1 MDEDTARHD
10 ALPWT
15 HPLRHAELASRKPTH
30 FDIAP
35 DAEARARIAQW
46 LDISS
51 VKGLRLK
58 GTMTPI
64 GRTDWA
70 LKAAFTA
77 TIVQPCVVTLAP
89 VTTKLTESVERHYV
103 AGLAEPDA
111 AEMEMSEDTSTER
124 LPPVID
130 LGAIALETLE
140 LAMPGYPRAD
150 GDVAMDTSKP
160 EPEFSDTKK
169 PFAAL
174 SELLQK
180 KPQE

>member
-1 MDEDTARHD
+1 MDEESTRHD

-15 HPLRHAELASRKPTH
+15 QPLRPAELASRKPTH
-30 FDIAP
+30 FDISP
-35 DAEARARIAQW
+35 DAGTRTRIAQW
-46 LDISS
+46 ADISAL
-51 VKGLRLK
+51 KGLHMK
-58 GTMTPI
+58 GTMTPV

-70 LKAAFTA
+70 LKATFTA
-77 TIVQPCVVTLAP
+77 TVVQPCVVTLAP
-89 VTTKLTESVERHYV
+89 VTTKLHETVERRYV

-111 AEMEMSEDTSTER
+111 AEMEMSEDTSIER

-130 LGAIALETLE
+130 LAAIALETLE

-150 GDVAMDTSKP
+150 DAAIEEPDH
-160 EPEFSDTKK
+160 EPEITDTKK

-174 SELLQK
+174 GDLLQK